1 MSYTRHTWVD
11 NETISKDKLNNI
23 EDGIQEAAQGSGG
36 IIVHGSYIGGN
47 YTLDKTIQE
56 LYDATQAGIPV
67 YLVYQY
73 GGWTD
78 FISENSLCRLWCVYK
93 YDESVYRVGFLR
105 TGGYGNNYIP
115 NLQAWIF
122 GATSKSAYPTSLATK
137 TITWT

>member
-1 MSYTRHTWVD
+1 MAYTRHTWVD
-11 NETISKDKLNNI
+11 NETISKEKLNNI

-73 GGWTD
+73 GAWND
-78 FISENSLCRLWCVYK
+78 YVSDNSLAYLYGVYK
-93 YDESVYRVGFLR
+93 YNEYYRAAFIRMNGSSV
-105 TGGYGNNYIP
+105 NYYP
-115 NLQAWIF
+115 NLASWIF
-122 GATSKSAYPTSLATK
+122 GANSKSAYPTSMDVK
-137 TITWT
+137 TITWS